1 MSRPIWVFKPGT
13 NTPLELFWE
22 KQDPI
27 GYVNLVI
34 AIQKNRKEKSP
45 LEISNQTCFFR
56 EMINLQKKSD

>member
-1 MSRPIWVFKPGT
+1 
-13 NTPLELFWE
+13 LELFWE